1 MLFNVKNAELSN
13 GINLQYVERGDAS
26 GIPVIFLHGI
36 TDSWRSFELLL
47 PHLPESIRAFALTQ
61 RGHGDADRPET
72 GYLPQDFAA
81 DVARFMDAV
90 GLESAVIVGHSMGSF
105 NTQRFA
111 IDFPER
117 ALGIVLID
125 SFVNCRDNAVL
136 VEFYETGILKLTD
149 SVPREFVREFQEST
163 FAQPIPESFLETV
176 INESLKLPARLWK
189 ETFKDLISTDFSDE
203 LGKIEA
209 PTLIVWGEKDAYFP
223 RSDQET
229 LLEKIANSE
238 LLIYPGVG
246 HTPQWEMP
254 EKLAADLVRF
264 IENLKTEKAISGA
277 FREIGQTGNSFAA

>member
-26 GIPVIFLHGI
+26 GVPVIFLHGI

-61 RGHGDADRPET
+61 RGHGDSDKPET

-105 NTQRFA
+105 NAQRFA
-111 IDFPER
+111 IDFSER

-125 SFVNCRDNAVL
+125 SFVNCRDNPNVT
-136 VEFYETGILKLTD
+136 EFYETEILKLTEL
-149 SVPREFVREFQEST
+149 VPVELVREFQEST
-163 FAQPIPESFLETV
+163 FAQPIPADFLETV

-189 ETFKDLISTDFSDE
+189 ETFKGLISTDFSDE

-223 RSDQET
+223 RSDQER

-246 HTPQWEMP
+246 HTPQWEVP
-254 EKLAADLVRF
+254 KKLAADLVRF
-264 IENLKTEKAISGA
+264 IENLKTEKVQSRA
-277 FREIGQTGNSFAA
+277 FREIGQTGNTFAA